1 MELPKQYT
9 AWLDAMLAIGR
20 HYGVG
25 ASAENAR
32 VALAWEAGTPVD
44 NLLEIMARQMGMS
57 LRLSSFDASLLDA
70 WRLPI
75 AVELSDGRV
84 GVVRTINAQ
93 QKVSVA
99 FSGEQGAE
107 AVLDAAELSQQVV
120 RAALLRPLSEIPD
133 ARVDEYIKPWRPSW
147 FWTIVLKDWHRYG
160 DVVLASLVANI
171 LALSGMLF
179 SMQVYDRVVPS
190 QSEST
195 LWVLFGGVM
204 LAICFEFAMRLSR
217 SYIIDTLGKRADLQI
232 SDVVFGRAMRLR
244 NDVRPR
250 STGSFIAQI
259 REIDQVRELLTS
271 TTVSA
276 AADLPF
282 FFLFLGVLWLVGGSM
297 VWIPLAALPLLIL
310 PGLLAQRP
318 LARLASAG
326 MRESALRNAMLVET
340 VQGLDDIKSLRAEP
354 RFQNRWNHVNMV
366 SADIGMRQRFLTG
379 MLMTWTQ
386 ELQGIV
392 FAVVL
397 LVGCY
402 QVMTGNMTTGAL
414 VGSSILASRMMSPM
428 AQISSLLARWQQAKV
443 AREGLNKLMERPV
456 DVPEDSRRVHVPHLQ
471 GAYRTTGVRFQYSE
485 EAKRPALELP
495 NLNIKP
501 GEKIAVLGRMGAGKS
516 TLLQLFAGMY
526 KPTAGVINLDGIDL
540 SLIDPSDVRRD
551 VGLLAQGSNLFHG
564 TIRENLLLGRPMAS
578 DRELLEALRMSG
590 GLSLVQGRPEGL
602 DELIQEGGLGLSGGQ
617 RQALLLARTVVRQT
631 SVLLL
636 DEPTAH
642 FDEVTEHQVID
653 ALTPWLAPR
662 TLIVATHRMQ
672 VLQWVDRIIILDG
685 GRVVMDG
692 PKKHVLGEL
701 ANGKA

>member
-9 AWLDAMLAIGR
+9 AWLDAMLAVGR

-99 FSGEQGAE
+99 FSGEQGVE

-276 AADLPF
+276 ASGKRAGPQRWCPNRGIRRPERWRGGPHPRLARPGERWAGTRHSGWRRQTGDHRLPE
-282 FFLFLGVLWLVGGSM
+282 GWLVGGH
-297 VWIPLAALPLLIL
+297 
-310 PGLLAQRP
+310 LAQ
-318 LARLASAG
+318 
-326 MRESALRNAMLVET
+326 
-340 VQGLDDIKSLRAEP
+340 
-354 RFQNRWNHVNMV
+354 
-366 SADIGMRQRFLTG
+366 TG
-379 MLMTWTQ
+379 
-386 ELQGIV
+386 
-392 FAVVL
+392 
-397 LVGCY
+397 
-402 QVMTGNMTTGAL
+402 
-414 VGSSILASRMMSPM
+414 
-428 AQISSLLARWQQAKV
+428 
-443 AREGLNKLMERPV
+443 
-456 DVPEDSRRVHVPHLQ
+456 
-471 GAYRTTGVRFQYSE
+471 
-485 EAKRPALELP
+485 
-495 NLNIKP
+495 
-501 GEKIAVLGRMGAGKS
+501 
-516 TLLQLFAGMY
+516 
-526 KPTAGVINLDGIDL
+526 
-540 SLIDPSDVRRD
+540 
-551 VGLLAQGSNLFHG
+551 
-564 TIRENLLLGRPMAS
+564 
-578 DRELLEALRMSG
+578 
-590 GLSLVQGRPEGL
+590 
-602 DELIQEGGLGLSGGQ
+602 
-617 RQALLLARTVVRQT
+617 
-631 SVLLL
+631 
-636 DEPTAH
+636 
-642 FDEVTEHQVID
+642 
-653 ALTPWLAPR
+653 
-662 TLIVATHRMQ
+662 
-672 VLQWVDRIIILDG
+672 
-685 GRVVMDG
+685 
-692 PKKHVLGEL
+692 
-701 ANGKA
+701 

>member
-57 LRLSSFDASLLDA
+57 LRLSSFDTSLLDA

-107 AVLDAAELSQQVV
+107 AVLDAAELSQLVV

-526 KPTAGVINLDGIDL
+526 KPTAGVISLDGIDL

>member
-9 AWLDAMLAIGR
+9 AWLDAMLAVGR

-107 AVLDAAELSQQVV
+107 AVLDATELSQQVV

-526 KPTAGVINLDGIDL
+526 KPTAGVIRLDGIDL

>member
-107 AVLDAAELSQQVV
+107 AVLDAAELSQLVV

-318 LARLASAG
+318 LARLARAG

-526 KPTAGVINLDGIDL
+526 KPTAGVISLDGIDL

>member
-44 NLLEIMARQMGMS
+44 TLLEIMARQMGMS

-107 AVLDAAELSQQVV
+107 AVLDAAELSQLVV

-526 KPTAGVINLDGIDL
+526 KPTAGVIRLDGIDL

>member
-99 FSGEQGAE
+99 FSGEQGVE

-340 VQGLDDIKSLRAEP
+340 VQCLDDIKSLRAEP

-526 KPTAGVINLDGIDL
+526 KPTAGVIRLDGIDL

>member
-526 KPTAGVINLDGIDL
+526 KPTAGVIRLDGIDL

>member
-9 AWLDAMLAIGR
+9 AWLDAMLAVGR

-526 KPTAGVINLDGIDL
+526 KPTAGVISLDGIDL

>member
-44 NLLEIMARQMGMS
+44 TLLEIMARQMGMS
-57 LRLSSFDASLLDA
+57 LRLSNFDASLLDA

-107 AVLDAAELSQQVV
+107 AVLDAAELSQLVV

-485 EAKRPALELP
+485 EVKRPALELP

-526 KPTAGVINLDGIDL
+526 KPTAGVISLDGIDL

>member
-653 ALTPWLAPR
+653 ALTPWFAPR

>member
-526 KPTAGVINLDGIDL
+526 KPTAGVIRLDGIDL

-602 DELIQEGGLGLSGGQ
+602 DELIQEGGSAC
-617 RQALLLARTVVRQT
+617 RVDSVRRCCWRARWCGKPRCCCST
-631 SVLLL
+631 SR
-636 DEPTAH
+636 
-642 FDEVTEHQVID
+642 
-653 ALTPWLAPR
+653 PR
-662 TLIVATHRMQ
+662 TST
-672 VLQWVDRIIILDG
+672 
-685 GRVVMDG
+685 
-692 PKKHVLGEL
+692 K
-701 ANGKA
+701 

>member
-526 KPTAGVINLDGIDL
+526 KPTAGVISLDGIDL

-653 ALTPWLAPR
+653 ALMPWLAPR

>member
-1 MELPKQYT
+1 MDLPKQYT
-9 AWLDAMLAIGR
+9 AWLDAMLTVSR
-20 HYGVG
+20 HYGIG

-32 VALAWEAGTPVD
+32 VALAWESGTSFET
-44 NLLEIMARQMGMS
+44 LLEIMARQMGLS
-57 LRLSSFDASLLDA
+57 LRLSGFDASLLDA
-70 WRLPI
+70 WRMPVV
-75 AVELSDGRV
+75 VEFADGRV
-84 GVVRTINAQ
+84 GVLRTVNAQ
-93 QKVSVA
+93 NKVAVS

-107 AVLDAAELSQQVV
+107 TMMDGAELKKLVIH
-120 RAALLRPLSEIPD
+120 AALLRPLAEVPD
-133 ARVDEYIKPWRPSW
+133 ARVDEYIKPWKPSW
-147 FWTIVLKDWHRYG
+147 FWKIVLKDWYRYG
-160 DVVLASLVANI
+160 DVVLASLVANV

-204 LAICFEFAMRLSR
+204 LAILFEFILRLSR
-217 SYIIDTLGKRADLQI
+217 TYIIDLLGKRADLQI

-244 NDVRPR
+244 NDARPK

-282 FFLFLGVLWLVGGSM
+282 FFLFLGVLWLVGGSL
-297 VWIPLAALPLLIL
+297 VWIPLAALPLLLL

-318 LARLASAG
+318 LARLANAG

-366 SADIGMRQRFLTG
+366 SADIGMRQRFLTSL
-379 MLMTWTQ
+379 LMTWTQ
-386 ELQGIV
+386 ELQGVIY
-392 FAVVL
+392 AAVL

-402 QVMTGNMTTGAL
+402 RVMSGDMTTGAL
-414 VGSSILASRMMSPM
+414 VGSSILASRMISPM

-443 AREGLNKLMERPV
+443 ARDGLNKLMERPI
-456 DVPEDSRRVHVPHLQ
+456 DVPEDSKRVHAPFLG
-471 GAYRTTGVRFQYSE
+471 GAYRTAGVRFQYSE
-485 EAKRPALELP
+485 EAKRSALELP
-495 NLNIKP
+495 NLRVQP

-526 KPTAGVINLDGIDL
+526 KPTSGTVQLDGLDL
-540 SLIDPSDVRRD
+540 SLIDPLDVRRD
-551 VGLLAQGSNLFHG
+551 IGLLAQNSNLFHG
-564 TIRENLLLGRPMAS
+564 TIRENLLLGRPMAT
-578 DRELLEALRMSG
+578 DRELIEALRMSG

-617 RQALLLARTVVRQT
+617 RQALLLARTIVRQP

-642 FDEVTEHQVID
+642 FDEVTEHQVIE

-672 VLQWVDRIIILDG
+672 VLQWVDRIIILDN

-701 ANGKA
+701 TNGKA

>member
-9 AWLDAMLAIGR
+9 AWLDAMLAVGR

-107 AVLDAAELSQQVV
+107 AVLDATELSQQVV

-443 AREGLNKLMERPV
+443 ARDGLNKLMERPV

>member
-9 AWLDAMLAIGR
+9 AWLDAMLMVGR
-20 HYGVG
+20 HYGIG

-32 VALAWEAGTPVD
+32 VALAWESGTSLD
-44 NLLEIMARQMGMS
+44 TLLEIMARQMGLS
-57 LRLSSFDASLLDA
+57 LRLSGFDNSLLDS

-75 AVELSDGRV
+75 AVELTDGRV
-84 GVVRTINAQ
+84 GVIRTVNAKN
-93 QKVSVA
+93 KVGIT
-99 FSGEQGAE
+99 FSGEQGVESAM
-107 AVLDAAELSQQVV
+107 DGAELKKLVV
-120 RAALLRPLSEIPD
+120 RAALLRPLADVPD
-133 ARVDEYIKPWRPSW
+133 ARVDEYIKPWKPSW
-147 FWTIVLKDWHRYG
+147 FWKIALADWHRYG
-160 DVVLASLVANI
+160 EVVLASLVANV
-171 LALSGMLF
+171 LALSGMMF

-204 LAICFEFAMRLSR
+204 LAIAFEFLMRLCR
-217 SYIIDTLGKRADLQI
+217 TYIIDILGKRADLQI
-232 SDVVFGRAMRLR
+232 SETVFGRALRLR
-244 NDVRPR
+244 YDARPK

-271 TTVSA
+271 TTIGA
-276 AADLPF
+276 AADIPF
-282 FFLFLGVLWLVGGSM
+282 FFLFLGVLWLIGGQL
-297 VWIPLAALPLLIL
+297 VWIPLAALPLLLL

-318 LARLASAG
+318 LARLANAG
-326 MRESALRNAMLVET
+326 MRESALRNAMLVEA

-366 SADIGMRQRFLTG
+366 SADIGMRQRFLTNT
-379 MLMTWTQ
+379 LMTWTQ
-386 ELQGIV
+386 EIQGVIY
-392 FAVVL
+392 AVVL

-402 QVMTGNMTTGAL
+402 FVMKGDMTTGAL
-414 VGSSILASRMMSPM
+414 VGSSILSSRMVSPM

-456 DVPEDSRRVHVPHLQ
+456 DVPDDARRVHVAHVN
-471 GAYRTTGVRFQYSE
+471 GNYRTTGVRFQYSE

-495 NLNIKP
+495 NLRVQP

-526 KPTAGVINLDGIDL
+526 KPSAGSISLDGLDL
-540 SLIDPSDVRRD
+540 ALIDPQDVRRD
-551 VGLLAQGSNLFHG
+551 VGLLAQNFNLFYG
-564 TIRENLLLGRPMAS
+564 TIRENLVLGRPMAT
-578 DRELLEALRMSG
+578 DQELLEALRMSG
-590 GLSLVQGRPEGL
+590 GLALVQGRPEGL
-602 DELIQEGGLGLSGGQ
+602 DEMIQEGGLGLSGGQ
-617 RQALLLARTVVRQT
+617 RQALLLARTIVRQP

-642 FDEVTEHQVID
+642 FDEVTEHQVIES
-653 ALTPWLAPR
+653 LTPWLAPR

-672 VLQWVDRIIILDG
+672 VLQWVDRIIILDN

-701 ANGKA
+701 TNGKA

>member
-1 MELPKQYT
+1 
-9 AWLDAMLAIGR
+9 
-20 HYGVG
+20 
-25 ASAENAR
+25 
-32 VALAWEAGTPVD
+32 
-44 NLLEIMARQMGMS
+44 MS
-57 LRLSSFDASLLDA
+57 
-70 WRLPI
+70 
-75 AVELSDGRV
+75 
-84 GVVRTINAQ
+84 TINAQ

-526 KPTAGVINLDGIDL
+526 KPTAGVIRLDGIDL

>member
-84 GVVRTINAQ
+84 CVVRTINAQ

-526 KPTAGVINLDGIDL
+526 KPTAGVISLDGIDL

>member
-44 NLLEIMARQMGMS
+44 TLLEIMARQMGMS

>member
-1 MELPKQYT
+1 MELPKQYA

-526 KPTAGVINLDGIDL
+526 KPTAGVIRLDGIDL

>member
-44 NLLEIMARQMGMS
+44 TLLEIMARQMGMS

-526 KPTAGVINLDGIDL
+526 KPTAGVISLDGIDL

-602 DELIQEGGLGLSGGQ
+602 DELIQEGGSAC
-617 RQALLLARTVVRQT
+617 RVDSVRRCCWRARWCGKPRCCCST
-631 SVLLL
+631 S
-636 DEPTAH
+636 P
-642 FDEVTEHQVID
+642 
-653 ALTPWLAPR
+653 PR
-662 TLIVATHRMQ
+662 TST
-672 VLQWVDRIIILDG
+672 
-685 GRVVMDG
+685 
-692 PKKHVLGEL
+692 K
-701 ANGKA
+701 

>member
-526 KPTAGVINLDGIDL
+526 KPTAGVISLDGIDL

>member
-44 NLLEIMARQMGMS
+44 TLLEIMARQMGMS
-57 LRLSSFDASLLDA
+57 LRLSNFDASLLDA

-107 AVLDAAELSQQVV
+107 AVLDAAELSQLVV
-120 RAALLRPLSEIPD
+120 RAAVLRPLSEIPD

-526 KPTAGVINLDGIDL
+526 KPTAGVISLDGIDL

>member
-1 MELPKQYT
+1 MDLPKQYT
-9 AWLDAMLAIGR
+9 AWLDAMLTVSR
-20 HYGVG
+20 HYGIG

-32 VALAWEAGTPVD
+32 VALAWESGTPLD
-44 NLLEIMARQMGMS
+44 SLLEIMARQMGLS
-57 LRLSSFDASLLDA
+57 IRLSGFDASMLDA

-75 AVELSDGRV
+75 AVEFADGRV
-84 GVVRTINAQ
+84 GVIRTINAQ
-93 QKVSVA
+93 RKVGIA

-107 AVLDAAELSQQVV
+107 TVMDGAELKKLVV
-120 RAALLRPLSEIPD
+120 RAALLRPLAEVPD
-133 ARVDEYIKPWRPSW
+133 ARVDEYIKPWKPSW
-147 FWTIVLKDWHRYG
+147 FWKIALGDWHRYG
-160 DVVLASLVANI
+160 EVVLASLVANV
-171 LALSGMLF
+171 LALSGMMF

-204 LAICFEFAMRLSR
+204 LAIAFEFLMRLCR
-217 SYIIDTLGKRADLQI
+217 TYIIDILGKRADLQI
-232 SDVVFGRAMRLR
+232 SDVIFGRALRLR
-244 NDVRPR
+244 YDARPK

-271 TTVSA
+271 TTIGA

-282 FFLFLGVLWLVGGSM
+282 FFLFLGVLWLIGGSL
-297 VWIPLAALPLLIL
+297 VWIPLAALPLLLL
-310 PGLLAQRP
+310 PGFLAQRP
-318 LARLASAG
+318 LGRLANAG
-326 MRESALRNAMLVET
+326 MRESALRNAMLVEA

-366 SADIGMRQRFLTG
+366 SADIGMRQRFLTN

-386 ELQGIV
+386 EIQGVIY
-392 FAVVL
+392 AVVL

-402 QVMTGNMTTGAL
+402 LVMKGDMTTGAL
-414 VGSSILASRMMSPM
+414 VGSSILSSRMVSPM
-428 AQISSLLARWQQAKV
+428 AQIASLLARWQQAKV
-443 AREGLNKLMERPV
+443 ARDGLNKLMERPV
-456 DVPEDSRRVHVPHLQ
+456 DVPEDSRRVHVPFLQ

-485 EAKRPALELP
+485 EAKRAALELP
-495 NLNIKP
+495 NLRVQP

-526 KPTAGVINLDGIDL
+526 KPSAGTVSLDGLDL
-540 SLIDPSDVRRD
+540 ALIDPQDVRRD
-551 VGLLAQGSNLFHG
+551 VSLLAQNSNLFYG
-564 TIRENLLLGRPMAS
+564 TIRENLVMGRPMAT
-578 DRELLEALRMSG
+578 DNELIEALRMSG

-617 RQALLLARTVVRQT
+617 RQALLLARTIVRQP

-653 ALTPWLAPR
+653 ALNPWLAPR

-672 VLQWVDRIIILDG
+672 VLQWVDRIIILDN

-701 ANGKA
+701 TNGKA